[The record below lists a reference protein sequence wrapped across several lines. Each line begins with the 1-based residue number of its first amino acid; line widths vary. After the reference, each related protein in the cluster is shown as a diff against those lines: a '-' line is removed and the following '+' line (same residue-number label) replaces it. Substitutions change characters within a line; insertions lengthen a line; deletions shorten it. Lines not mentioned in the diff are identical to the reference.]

1 MMNFLLFIE
10 MQIDLVD
17 RVPRKVAIL
26 GEHFI
31 DGPSLL
37 DDLLLVIFVIDL
49 SGACVQVL
57 SVPIYSLPSDHHVHL
72 NFGRN
77 IKSVIYLSPCSW
89 CHRMLRNLLLGA
101 VEAIPSSSDRY
112 THLRALDLLL
122 LVLHA
127 ICTLVEAT
135 LPLRPI
141 LLCGVASYHLYC
153 PTVVISYSTCVTNL
167 FGCSICRPHMILVS
181 CVGAY
186 ALSRVYG
193 WRVEMT
199 SCHAMTSVMN

>member
-31 DGPSLL
+31 DRPSLL

-49 SGACVQVL
+49 SGVCVQVL

-77 IKSVIYLSPCSW
+77 IKSVIYLSPCS
-89 CHRMLRNLLLGA
+89 
-101 VEAIPSSSDRY
+101 
-112 THLRALDLLL
+112 
-122 LVLHA
+122 
-127 ICTLVEAT
+127 
-135 LPLRPI
+135 
-141 LLCGVASYHLYC
+141 
-153 PTVVISYSTCVTNL
+153 
-167 FGCSICRPHMILVS
+167 
-181 CVGAY
+181 
-186 ALSRVYG
+186 
-193 WRVEMT
+193 
-199 SCHAMTSVMN
+199 